1 MTERRT
7 TSLPR
12 PGATAVVGLA
22 LFVVVLALLF
32 WQVRVGRD
40 PALGAQKLAARTAA
54 PAPRR
59 VLVRRVV
66 RKVIDDKVI
75 VIHPAPTP
83 VAAPVATS
91 APTYSSSGS
100 SAPVVVQSAP
110 RVTYAAPTYT
120 PAPAPAPA
128 PAPVVT
134 RTS

>member
-1 MTERRT
+1 MTEQRT
-7 TSLPR
+7 RALPR
-12 PGATAVVGLA
+12 PSMTLVAGLMV
-22 LFVVVLALLF
+22 FVVVLGVLF
-32 WQVRVGRD
+32 WQVRNGRD
-40 PALGAQKLAARTAA
+40 PALAGKQLTAQAAP